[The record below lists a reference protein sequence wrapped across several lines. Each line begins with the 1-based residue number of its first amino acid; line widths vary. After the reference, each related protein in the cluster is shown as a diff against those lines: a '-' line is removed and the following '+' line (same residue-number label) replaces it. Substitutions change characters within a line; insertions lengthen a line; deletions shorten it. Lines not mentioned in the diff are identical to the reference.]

1 MNFTPRS
8 FLLASAF
15 ASGSV
20 LLAQETPNPDSLNL
34 VPNGSFEEVEGKLKR
49 LGSIEMAKGWK
60 SPTAAKAD
68 LLSETVANSPISAP
82 RSQFG
87 DQSALK
93 GTNYAGLRWW
103 SYQNKAPR
111 TYLQAKLKK
120 VLKKGQK
127 YCVRY
132 YVSLSD
138 LSKYSSN
145 ELGVFMSKMLVNK
158 DDNMSLTYNAQVPNL
173 RTEIYGDQFG
183 WKGVCGVYEAQGDEQ
198 YMIIGNFAS
207 NEKTVTGK
215 AKRPKGETR
224 QQTLDAYY
232 FIDDINV
239 WPIKL
244 MSECSCTQLD
254 KAESEFIYSKKV
266 ALPLNLK
273 PVDAIEQ
280 ATIYFKR
287 FTRSIDGSMDQIIAD
302 MAKLMTENKEIKIKL
317 TGHSDALEHDRIRM
331 RPDLTEMAKERAD
344 EVKAALVEAG
354 VEGERITTA
363 SAGHESPAD
372 GGDDDVALSKNRRVE
387 VDILQ

>member
-1 MNFTPRS
+1 MNFTSRS
-8 FLLASAF
+8 FLLASALAF
-15 ASGSV
+15 CSV

-287 FTRSIDGSMDQIIAD
+287 FTRSIDGSMDQLIAD

-331 RPDLTEMAKERAD
+331 RPDLTELAKERAD

-354 VEGERITTA
+354 VEAERITTA

-387 VDILQ
+387 VDIVQ

>member
-1 MNFTPRS
+1 M
-8 FLLASAF
+8 
-15 ASGSV
+15 

-103 SYQNKAPR
+103 SYQNKQPR

-120 VLKKGQK
+120 TLKKGQK

-198 YMIIGNFAS
+198 YMIIGNFAA

-287 FTRSIDGSMDQIIAD
+287 FTRSIDGSMDQLIAD

-317 TGHSDALEHDRIRM
+317 TGHSDALEYDRIRM
-331 RPDLTEMAKERAD
+331 RPDLTELAKERAD

-354 VEGERITTA
+354 VEAERITTT

-387 VDILQ
+387 VDIVQ

>member
-198 YMIIGNFAS
+198 YTHHR
-207 NEKTVTGK
+207 E
-215 AKRPKGETR
+215 
-224 QQTLDAYY
+224 L
-232 FIDDINV
+232 
-239 WPIKL
+239 
-244 MSECSCTQLD
+244 
-254 KAESEFIYSKKV
+254 
-266 ALPLNLK
+266 
-273 PVDAIEQ
+273 
-280 ATIYFKR
+280 
-287 FTRSIDGSMDQIIAD
+287 
-302 MAKLMTENKEIKIKL
+302 
-317 TGHSDALEHDRIRM
+317 
-331 RPDLTEMAKERAD
+331 
-344 EVKAALVEAG
+344 
-354 VEGERITTA
+354 
-363 SAGHESPAD
+363 
-372 GGDDDVALSKNRRVE
+372 RV
-387 VDILQ
+387 Q

>member
-1 MNFTPRS
+1 MNFTSRS
-8 FLLASAF
+8 FLLAAALAF
-15 ASGSV
+15 GTA

-103 SYQNKAPR
+103 SYQSKAPR

-145 ELGVFMSKMLVNK
+145 ELGVYMSKMLVNK

-198 YMIIGNFAS
+198 YMIIGNFAA

-287 FTRSIDGSMDQIIAD
+287 FTRSIDGSMDQLIAD
-302 MAKLMTENKEIKIKL
+302 IAKLMTENKEIKIKL

-331 RPDLTEMAKERAD
+331 RPDLTELAKERAD

-354 VEGERITTA
+354 VEAERITTA
-363 SAGHESPAD
+363 SAGHETPAD

-387 VDILQ
+387 VDIVQ

>member
-1 MNFTPRS
+1 MNFSSRTI
-8 FLLASAF
+8 FLASALAFSPVSF
-15 ASGSV
+15 A
-20 LLAQETPNPDSLNL
+20 QDTPNPDSLNL

-68 LLSETVANSPISAP
+68 LFSETVANSPISAP

-120 VLKKGQK
+120 TLKKGQK

-198 YMIIGNFAS
+198 YMIIGNFAA

-280 ATIYFKR
+280 ATVYFKR
-287 FTRSIDGSMDQIIAD
+287 FTRSIDGSMDQLIAD

-331 RPDLTEMAKERAD
+331 RPDLTELAKERAD

-354 VEGERITTA
+354 VEAERITTA

-387 VDILQ
+387 VDIVQ